1 MTEVTLPACPWP
13 SSTPHRR
20 RDSEVRGLGLEGDER
35 GADPSG
41 PRRGDACVHTAL
53 LRRRHTT
60 PAQLFADL
68 FDKARAGVGAT
79 EMKGLVLPCGPH
91 LAGDGDTANSRSA
104 VLGVPGRGPTPAG
117 PATGAS
123 APLLRPGG
131 DRGPGRAGPST
142 RCARARRHPE
152 PSGRADSAGTCRL
165 WSRVGGLSPHCAP
178 PVPSSSLS
186 SGFRI
191 RRCSGSDRN
200 AGYF

>member
-1 MTEVTLPACPWP
+1 MPLALVH
-13 SSTPHRR
+13 SSQAQRQRDAGPGAGRR
-20 RDSEVRGLGLEGDER
+20 REGSR
-35 GADPSG
+35 PVG
-41 PRRGDACVHTAL
+41 PEEAGDACVHTAL
-53 LRRRHTT
+53 LRRHHTT
-60 PAQLFADL
+60 PAQLFAD
-68 FDKARAGVGAT
+68 KSGVGAT

-91 LAGDGDTANSRSA
+91 PAGDGDTANSRST
-104 VLGVPGRGPTPAG
+104 VLGAPGRGPTPAG

-142 RCARARRHPE
+142 RCARGRRHPE

-165 WSRVGGLSPHCAP
+165 WSRVAGLSPHCAP